1 MSINPV
7 LSTTIESLPISVY
20 NSNAEVGQ
28 AAAAD
33 AALFL
38 QKTLSERG
46 HANVILATGNSQL
59 SFLET
64 LRAIPNIDWSKV
76 NIFHMDEYIDL
87 EPNHPASF
95 PVFLRR
101 HFIDHL
107 HPAAG
112 AFFPVPGQ
120 RTEAGI
126 RPEDVQGCK
135 EYEKLLRDYPA
146 DLCALGIGEN
156 GHLAF
161 NDPPYADFNDP
172 VWVKVVE
179 LDEVSRR
186 QQAGEGH
193 FPDLE
198 SVPSH
203 AITLTIPALLAARK
217 VLAIVPEGRKA
228 SAVQRAMQGPIDPNC
243 PASILRQTAHAHL
256 YLDRD
261 SAALTFDIEN

>member
-1 MSINPV
+1 MPTNPIFSI
-7 LSTTIESLPISVY
+7 TIDALPISVFT
-20 NSNAEVGQ
+20 SNAEVGQ

-33 AALFL
+33 AAAFL
-38 QKTLSERG
+38 QQTIQERG
-46 HANVILATGNSQL
+46 QANVILATGNSQL
-59 SFLET
+59 TFLES
-64 LRAIPNIDWSKV
+64 LRLIPDIDWTKV

-87 EPNHPASF
+87 EPCHPASF
-95 PVFLRR
+95 PLFLQR
-101 HFIDHL
+101 HFLDHL
-107 HPAAG
+107 QPAAG

-120 RTEAGI
+120 RTGAGMSPEAI
-126 RPEDVQGCK
+126 DGCK
-135 EYEKLLRDYPA
+135 EYEDLLCTYPA

-172 VWVKVVE
+172 VWVKVVK
-179 LDEVSRR
+179 LDEISRR

-198 SVPSH
+198 SVPTH

-228 SAVQRAMQGPIDPNC
+228 VAVQRALQGPIEANC
-243 PASILRQTAHAHL
+243 PASILRQSAHAHL
-256 YLDRD
+256 YLDCD
-261 SAALTFDIEN
+261 SAKLAFPNL